1 MSNTFSFAD
10 GLIDCA
16 DSECCYRPECQD
28 SLLCIH
34 SPEPQDILLRKQPPP
49 VTASFYQKMKFL
61 IEEDS
66 VQSYSHKDEYSER

>member
-1 MSNTFSFAD
+1 MCLFAD